1 VAYTTVLAV
10 TVISILLGVRSRFGD
25 TWRYATLGGFAYALV
40 CLSLW
45 ALIPA
50 VFWRFAVD
58 PSEAPIVLTG
68 ILVLGFVALALQGGV
83 ALYLYD
89 RWELRVPL
97 LGLFVS
103 GWVCGYLFLRVGGES
118 GSTFVLF
125 LWGTT
130 LAPVALSGIVILA
143 GAEKGA
149 RCRGGWCQPSRVI

>member
-1 VAYTTVLAV
+1 VPGAPHHAFGSPVLTVAFTTVLAV

-25 TWRYATLGGFAYALV
+25 KWRYATLGGFAYALV
-40 CLSLW
+40 YLSLW

-50 VFWRFAVD
+50 VLWRFAVD

-68 ILVLGFVALALQGGV
+68 ILVLGFVALALQGG
-83 ALYLYD
+83 
-89 RWELRVPL
+89 
-97 LGLFVS
+97 
-103 GWVCGYLFLRVGGES
+103 ES

-125 LWGTT
+125 LWGAT